1 MKAVR
6 SSPVPD
12 AGLFE
17 SGPSPAV
24 GLDMID
30 GQVPYLTVDG
40 ILADPLRVRE
50 TALALDYSPGP
61 ANYPG
66 RVARFPAADA
76 SLSQL
81 LSKIIV
87 LVESQYLPRLPEL
100 PNGARPSR
108 VRGADTDF
116 AITEVR
122 PDDLSPAQRMPH
134 TDAVPIF
141 GLIYLNE
148 EERGGTLFFKP
159 KDRNARIE
167 PADGYPASDDP
178 NLTICG
184 RIEGRFNRLAIYPG
198 FIAHS
203 GEIAGDWI
211 TGDERLRSPRLTQR
225 IMFFI

>member
-1 MKAVR
+1 MKPGCSDAAT
-6 SSPVPD
+6 D

-17 SGPSPAV
+17 TGASPAV
-24 GLDMID
+24 DLGMID

-40 ILADPLRVRE
+40 IFADPLRVRE
-50 TALALDYSPGP
+50 AALALDYSPGP

-76 SLSQL
+76 ALSRF
-81 LSKIIV
+81 LSKIVV

-122 PDDLSPAQRMPH
+122 PDELSPEQRIPH

-159 KDRNARIE
+159 KDRNVRIE
-167 PADGYPASDDP
+167 PAAGYPASDDH
-178 NLTICG
+178 LAICG
-184 RIEGRFNRLAIYPG
+184 HIEGRFNRLAIYPG

-211 TGDERLRSPRLTQR
+211 TADERLRSPRLTQR
-225 IMFFI
+225 IMFFV